1 MVLMGHSEAEAA
13 DEAAMVRSQLAY
25 ARGRAGKAAA
35 AAEQLK
41 QIVRSRCLVCRSMD
55 VGADFS
61 VAVVGGWCVAI
72 RQKGNASQK
81 RRPEFLCH
89 EDKRFIP

>member
-1 MVLMGHSEAEAA
+1 MLLHTFWVSGSLAAIYQSLVAVGHSEAEAA

-41 QIVRSRCLVCRSMD
+41 QIVRSR
-55 VGADFS
+55 
-61 VAVVGGWCVAI
+61 
-72 RQKGNASQK
+72 
-81 RRPEFLCH
+81 
-89 EDKRFIP
+89 